1 MLKQAGKGARR
12 IWLALPLAVAG
23 LGSGVA
29 DAQSQGNQTPS
40 APLSGNRV
48 AAYSFRPGELR
59 DREAKAAEQC
69 KQQNLAAALTAIDYL
84 NSVEGFYYSAK
95 FVCGPP
101 STPGFPTTYKR
112 GDRARLE
119 EDIAR
124 YCKEHGGE
132 MSRGAS
138 DSAPGAD
145 TFKATYECK

>member
-1 MLKQAGKGARR
+1 MLKQASQVARR

-29 DAQSQGNQTPS
+29 DAQSQGNQMPS
-40 APLSGNRV
+40 VPSSENRV

-59 DREAKAAEQC
+59 DGEAKAAAEC
-69 KQQNLAAALTAIDYL
+69 KQRNLGATLTAIDYS
-84 NSVEGFYYSAK
+84 NSVEGFYYSAR

-101 STPGFPTTYKR
+101 PAPGFPTSYKR

-119 EDIAR
+119 EDIAG
-124 YCKEHGGE
+124 YCKERGRE

-138 DSAPGAD
+138 HSAPGTD